1 MSIHS
6 SYIFLYFFNFVK
18 VLFVLILLT
27 THFIP
32 SMGYAVAQF
41 VEALRYNLE
50 GRGFDTRWCIW
61 NFSLTILPA
70 ALWPL
75 SQSSL

>member
-6 SYIFLYFFNFVK
+6 SFIFFFIFFNIVK

-32 SMGYAVAQF
+32 SMWYAVAQF

-50 GRGFDTRWCIW
+50 GRGFDTRWCLW
-61 NFSLTILPA
+61 NFSLT
-70 ALWPL
+70 
-75 SQSSL
+75 